1 MSEALDDRFFDFA
14 FKVLNYA
21 IEFVNS
27 PGYASLRMTDVLE
40 KTVELSSQIEG
51 VDREEFYSRLKEKF
65 EKRRLTADQKD
76 REAFLD
82 ELSTMFVEEWRKK
95 GR

>member
-14 FKVLNYA
+14 FQVLNYA

-40 KTVELSSQIEG
+40 KTVELSSLIEG
-51 VDREEFYSRLKEKF
+51 VNREEFYSRLKEKF
-65 EKRRLTADQKD
+65 EKRKLMADQKD

-82 ELSTMFVEEWRKK
+82 ELSTMFVEEWR
-95 GR
+95 RTSR